1 MQSEKQI
8 IILKFGSSVLRSEND
23 LPTAVH
29 EIYRWWREGFQVVAV
44 VSAFGNTTDE
54 LTRRAHSVCDQ
65 PNDELVAALL
75 ATGEAASSALLGL
88 ALSRSG
94 IRATVLDAEQAGFA
108 TDGPVLDANL
118 TSIDTANVLEALRNG
133 VVVLPGFV
141 GKGRAGKTTLLG
153 RGGSDLT
160 ALFIAQRL
168 GASCRLVK
176 DVDGLYTSDPNSP
189 SGPLAARF
197 IRVSYATA
205 ARVGGAVVQLKA
217 IDFAERHRLRFTV
230 SSVGSNPA
238 TEIGPYADS
247 IALPDGPIQPLR
259 VALLGCGT
267 VGGGVYQRLAALP
280 AIFNVVGVGTRNV
293 EHAIQ
298 AGVPARLITIR
309 LEALIAEPVD
319 VVIELLGG
327 EEPARTHISR
337 ALRLGRHVVT
347 ANKSLLANDVTTLQR
362 LASNNGVALKY
373 SAAIGGVLPALETIS
388 RARKLAVA
396 PLHSI
401 SGVLNGTTNFILDQL
416 ADGATLSDAVST
428 AQKNGYAERDA
439 QLDLNGTD
447 AAQKLILLARA
458 AFDVDL
464 PLNSIEIQGIQNLN
478 TNQVRAAR
486 KNGRITRLV
495 AECRRETHGL
505 AATVS
510 PIELPFDHPLAL
522 VGGVENRLIIQSQTG
537 RSWDICGGG
546 AGRWPTTEAVMADL
560 FDLWREST
568 INAAEEEQEC
578 VA

>member
-1 MQSEKQI
+1 MI
-8 IILKFGSSVLRSEND
+8 IVLKFGSSVLRSESD

-29 EIYRWWREGFQVVAV
+29 EIYRWWREGFQVVVV

-54 LTRRAHSVCDQ
+54 LTQRAHSVCDQ

-88 ALSRSG
+88 ALNRSG
-94 IRATVLDAEQAGFA
+94 IRATVLDAEQAGLA
-108 TDGPVLDANL
+108 TDGPVLNANL
-118 TSIDTANVLEALRNG
+118 TSIDTASVLEALQNG

-141 GKGRAGKTTLLG
+141 GRGKFRNTTLLG

-168 GASCRLVK
+168 GAICRLIK
-176 DVDGLYTSDPNSP
+176 DVDGLYTSDPNSTTGP
-189 SGPLAARF
+189 SAARF
-197 IRVSYATA
+197 GRVSYATA

-217 IDFAERHRLRFTV
+217 IDFAAQHRLRVVV
-230 SSVGSNPA
+230 SSAGSNRA

-247 IALPDGPIQPLR
+247 IALTNAQVQPLR

-280 AIFNVVGVGTRNV
+280 EIFNVVGVGTRNV

-298 AGVPARLITIR
+298 TDVPVRLITTR

-327 EEPARTHISR
+327 EEPARTLISR

-347 ANKSLLANDVTTLQR
+347 ANKSLLAKDLPTLQR
-362 LASNNGVALKY
+362 LASNGGVALKY
-373 SAAIGGVLPALETIS
+373 CAAVGGVLPALETVS
-388 RARKLAVA
+388 HARRLA

-416 ADGATLSDAVST
+416 ANGAELADAVST
-428 AQKNGYAERDA
+428 AQRKGYAERDS

-458 AFDVDL
+458 AFDIDL
-464 PLNSIEIQGIQNLN
+464 PLSSVERQGINDLN
-478 TNQVRAAR
+478 ANQIRAVRN
-486 KNGRITRLV
+486 NGRITRLV
-495 AECRRETHGL
+495 AECRREPYGF
-505 AATVS
+505 AARVS
-510 PIELPFDHPLAL
+510 PVELPFDHPLAR
-522 VGGVENRLIIQSQTG
+522 VSGAGNRLLIQSQTG
-537 RSWDICGGG
+537 RSWDVSGSG
-546 AGRWPTTEAVMADL
+546 AGRWPTTEAVLADL
-560 FDLWREST
+560 FDLWRESVAT
-568 INAAEEEQEC
+568 EEEQEC